1 MYIRVPLLIIVCL
14 CLLPASTAA
23 AQRSVPLP
31 AIVVL
36 KVEGKIEYEREGWI
50 NYQPLLP
57 GAIIS
62 PADLI
67 YPHRATL
74 LVMCPDGSTHEFLQ
88 SELLPNAAVNC
99 PTKPAAYIVGDSGT
113 KRLNTRRGGRQ
124 DPSIPYL
131 IAPRATV
138 VRTPQVE
145 LRWNPVQNVQA
156 NTVTVR
162 GGEQPWQSGDLTP
175 SSVVR
180 GGVARLKL
188 PVKLHENTPYTVQI
202 CVLYRDMN
210 RHCTTDPD
218 WSTDDNLAF
227 YYLPTPEL
235 NKAEQQV
242 IDGLGADTP
251 ESLYARAVL
260 LSQPVYSLSQ
270 ADSIGLYDEAIVLLE
285 RIKAEYSKSELA
297 SSPGLYN
304 LLGELYR
311 DISLPVSAAQNF
323 AIAAQLAEPGT
334 EAAAGAALGRAMTQA
349 DGDAVVS
356 FYNEALDHYAR
367 FLNPETFQKR
377 LAAVCQQIGDL
388 RFDVDRCR

>member
-1 MYIRVPLLIIVCL
+1 MYIRVLLLIIVCL
-14 CLLPASTAA
+14 CLLPAPTVA
-23 AQRSVPLP
+23 AQGRLPSP

-50 NYQPLLP
+50 DYQPLLP
-57 GAIIS
+57 GALIS

-74 LVMCPDGSTHEFLQ
+74 LVLCPDGSTHEFLQ

-99 PTKPAAYIVGDSGT
+99 PARPSAYVVGDSGT
-113 KRLNTRRGGRQ
+113 RRLNIRRGGRQ

-156 NTVTVR
+156 YRLTVR
-162 GGEQPWQSGDLTP
+162 GGGQLWESRDLTP
-175 SSVVR
+175 SDVVR
-180 GGVARLKL
+180 GNVARIKL
-188 PVKLHENTPYTVQI
+188 PIALHEQTPYTVQI

-218 WSTDDNLAF
+218 WSTNDNLAF
-227 YYLPTPEL
+227 YYLPTPAL
-235 NKAEQQV
+235 DKAERQV
-242 IDGLGADTP
+242 IGTLGADTP
-251 ESLYARAVL
+251 ESFYARAVL
-260 LSQPVYSLSQ
+260 LSQPVYPLSQ
-270 ADSIGLYDEAIVLLE
+270 ADSIGLYDEAILLLE
-285 RIKAEYSKSELA
+285 RIKVEHAKSALA

-311 DISLPVSAAQNF
+311 DIGLPVSAAQNF
-323 AIAAQLAEPGT
+323 GIASALAEPGT
-334 EAAAGAALGRAMTQA
+334 EAAAGAALGRAMTRS
-349 DGDAVVS
+349 DGDAVIG

-367 FLNPETFQKR
+367 FLNQEAFKKR

-388 RFDVDRCR
+388 RFDVDRCH